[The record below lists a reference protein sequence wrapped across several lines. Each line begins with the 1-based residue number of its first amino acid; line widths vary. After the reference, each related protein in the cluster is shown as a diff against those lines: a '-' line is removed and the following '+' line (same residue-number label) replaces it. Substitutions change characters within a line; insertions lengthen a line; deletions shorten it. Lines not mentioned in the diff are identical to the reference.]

1 MATAFVFPGQGSQKV
16 SMGHDL
22 FTSSK
27 VGKKYFDLANEIM
40 DTDIQSIIFNGP
52 EEKLKETKYT
62 QPAIYI
68 VSVILGHI
76 LLEEGQQPNMVA
88 GHSLGEY
95 SACTIAGSLI
105 FETGLSL
112 VKLRAESMQDAGTT
126 NPGTMAAIIG
136 MADED
141 VISMCNTISSDES
154 VVVAAN
160 FNYPGQVVISG
171 NINAVHETMAKAP
184 DLGAKMAKEL
194 NVSGAFHSPLME
206 PAKKRLSAALD
217 NIEINTATIPVY
229 ANVTAEPMIETDEIR
244 SNLKNQLD
252 CPVKWHETIDNMK
265 TAGATEMMEVGPGRV
280 LQGLTRRID
289 KKLTSRGVET
299 LEQIKEIAHV

>member
-1 MATAFVFPGQGSQKV
+1 
-16 SMGHDL
+16 MGHDL
-22 FTSSK
+22 FTSSN
-27 VGKKYFDLANEIM
+27 VGKKYFNLANEIM

-52 EEKLKETKYT
+52 EEKLKETQYT

-76 LLEEGQQPNMVA
+76 LLEEGQQPDMVA

-95 SACTIAGSLI
+95 SACTIAGSLT

-171 NINAVHETMAKAP
+171 NINAVHEIMEKAP

-217 NIEINTATIPVY
+217 NIEINTANMPVY
-229 ANVTAEPMIETDEIR
+229 ANVTAEPMIEADEIR

-280 LQGLTRRID
+280 LQGLNRRID
-289 KKLTSRGVET
+289 KNLTSKGVET

>member
-22 FTSSK
+22 FTSSE

-40 DTDIQSIIFNGP
+40 EIDIQNIIFNGP
-52 EEKLKETKYT
+52 EEKLKETQYT

-68 VSVILGHI
+68 VSVILGYI
-76 LLEEGQQPNMVA
+76 LLEKGMQPDMVA

-95 SACTIAGSLI
+95 SACTIAGSLT
-105 FETGLSL
+105 FETGLLL
-112 VKLRAESMQDAGTT
+112 VKLRAESMQEAGTT

-184 DLGAKMAKEL
+184 ELGAKMAKEL

-229 ANVTAEPMIETDEIR
+229 ANVTAEPMIEADEIR

-265 TAGATEMMEVGPGRV
+265 TAGVTEMMEVGPGRV

>member
-16 SMGHDL
+16 SMGYDL
-22 FTSSK
+22 FTSST
-27 VGKKYFDLANEIM
+27 VGKKYFDMANEIM
-40 DTDIQSIIFNGP
+40 DTDIQSIIFNDH
-52 EEKLKETKYT
+52 EEKLKETQYT

-76 LLEEGQQPNMVA
+76 LLEEGQQPDMVA

-95 SACTIAGSLI
+95 SACTIAGSLT

-136 MADED
+136 MTDED
-141 VISMCNTISSDES
+141 VMSMCNTISSDES

-184 DLGAKMAKEL
+184 ELGAKMAKEL

-217 NIEINTATIPVY
+217 NIEINTATMPVY
-229 ANVTAEPMIETDEIR
+229 ANVTAEPVIEPDEIR

-265 TAGATEMMEVGPGRV
+265 TAGATEMVEVGPGRV

-289 KKLTSRGVET
+289 KKLTSKGVET

>member
-1 MATAFVFPGQGSQKV
+1 
-16 SMGHDL
+16 MGHDL

-40 DTDIQSIIFNGP
+40 GTDIQSIIFNGP
-52 EEKLKETKYT
+52 EEKLKETQYT

-76 LLEEGQQPNMVA
+76 LLEEGQQPDMVA

-95 SACTIAGSLI
+95 SACTIAGSLT

-229 ANVTAEPMIETDEIR
+229 ANVTAEPMIEADEIR

-289 KKLTSRGVET
+289 KKLTSKGVET

>member
-1 MATAFVFPGQGSQKV
+1 MSTAFVFPGQGSQKV

-52 EEKLKETKYT
+52 EEKLKETQYT

-76 LLEEGQQPNMVA
+76 LLEEGQQPDMVA

-95 SACTIAGSLI
+95 SACTIAGSLT

-184 DLGAKMAKEL
+184 ELGAKMAKEL

-217 NIEINTATIPVY
+217 NIEINTATMPVY
-229 ANVTAEPMIETDEIR
+229 ANVTAEPVIEADEIR

-265 TAGATEMMEVGPGRV
+265 TAGAIEMVEVGPGRV

-289 KKLTSRGVET
+289 KKLTSKGVET

>member
-40 DTDIQSIIFNGP
+40 GTDIQSIIFNGP
-52 EEKLKETKYT
+52 EEKLKETQYT

-76 LLEEGQQPNMVA
+76 LLEEGQQPDMVA

-95 SACTIAGSLI
+95 SACTIAGSLT

-136 MADED
+136 MTDED

-206 PAKKRLSAALD
+206 PAKKRLSTALD
-217 NIEINTATIPVY
+217 NIEINTATMPVY
-229 ANVTAEPMIETDEIR
+229 ANVTAEPMIEANEIR

-280 LQGLTRRID
+280 LQGLNRRID
-289 KKLTSRGVET
+289 KKLTSKGVEN

>member
-40 DTDIQSIIFNGP
+40 GTDIQSIIFNGP
-52 EEKLKETKYT
+52 EEKLKETQYT

-76 LLEEGQQPNMVA
+76 LLEEGQQPDMVA

-95 SACTIAGSLI
+95 SACTIAGSLT

-229 ANVTAEPMIETDEIR
+229 ANVTAEPMIEADEIR

-280 LQGLTRRID
+280 LQGLARRID
-289 KKLTSRGVET
+289 KKLTSKGVET

>member
-1 MATAFVFPGQGSQKV
+1 
-16 SMGHDL
+16 MGHDL
-22 FTSSK
+22 FTSSE

-40 DTDIQSIIFNGP
+40 EIDIQNIIFNGP
-52 EEKLKETKYT
+52 EEKLKETQYT

-68 VSVILGHI
+68 VSVILGYI
-76 LLEEGQQPNMVA
+76 LLEKGMQPDMVA

-95 SACTIAGSLI
+95 SACTIAGSLA
-105 FETGLSL
+105 FKTGLSL
-112 VKLRAESMQDAGTT
+112 VKLRAESMQDAGIT

-136 MADED
+136 MTDED

-160 FNYPGQVVISG
+160 FNCPGQVVISG
-171 NINAVHETMAKAP
+171 DINAVHEAMGKAH
-184 DLGAKMAKEL
+184 DLGARMAKEL
-194 NVSGAFHSPLME
+194 NVSGAFHSPLMD

-217 NIEINTATIPVY
+217 TIEINTATMPVY
-229 ANVTAEPMIETDEIR
+229 ANVTAQPTTGADELR
-244 SNLKNQLD
+244 SNLKSQLD

-265 TAGATEMMEVGPGRV
+265 TAGATEMVEVGPGRV

-289 KKLTSRGVET
+289 KKLISKGVET
-299 LEQIKEIAHV
+299 LEQIEGISHV

>member
-1 MATAFVFPGQGSQKV
+1 
-16 SMGHDL
+16 MGHDL
-22 FTSSK
+22 FTSSD

-40 DTDIQSIIFNGP
+40 EIDIQSIIFNGP
-52 EEKLKETKYT
+52 EEKLKETQYT

-76 LLEEGQQPNMVA
+76 LLEKGLQPDMVA

-95 SACTIAGSLI
+95 SACTLAGSLT
-105 FETGLSL
+105 FKTGLSL
-112 VKLRAESMQDAGTT
+112 VKLRAESMQDAGIT

-136 MADED
+136 MTDED

-160 FNYPGQVVISG
+160 FNSPGQVVISG
-171 NINAVHETMAKAP
+171 NINAVHEAMEKAR
-184 DLGAKMAKEL
+184 DLGARIAKEL

-217 NIEINTATIPVY
+217 TIEINTATMPVY
-229 ANVTAEPMIETDEIR
+229 ANVTAQPTTDADELR
-244 SNLKNQLD
+244 LNLKNQLD
-252 CPVKWHETIDNMK
+252 FPVKWHKTINNMK
-265 TAGATEMMEVGPGRV
+265 TAGATEMMEIGPGRV

-289 KKLTSRGVET
+289 KKLISKGVET
-299 LEQIKEIAHV
+299 LEQIEGIAHV

>member
-1 MATAFVFPGQGSQKV
+1 
-16 SMGHDL
+16 MGHDL
-22 FTSSK
+22 FTSSE

-40 DTDIQSIIFNGP
+40 GIDIQNIIFNGP
-52 EEKLKETKYT
+52 EEKLKETQYT

-68 VSVILGHI
+68 VSVILGYI
-76 LLEEGQQPNMVA
+76 LLEKGMQPDMVA

-95 SACTIAGSLI
+95 SACTIAGSLA
-105 FETGLSL
+105 FKTGLSL
-112 VKLRAESMQDAGTT
+112 VKLRAESMQDAGIT

-136 MADED
+136 MTDED

-160 FNYPGQVVISG
+160 FNCPGQVVISG
-171 NINAVHETMAKAP
+171 DINAVHEAMGKAH
-184 DLGAKMAKEL
+184 DLGARMAKEL
-194 NVSGAFHSPLME
+194 NVSGAFHSPLMD

-217 NIEINTATIPVY
+217 TIEINTATMPVY
-229 ANVTAEPMIETDEIR
+229 ANVTAQPTTEADELR
-244 SNLKNQLD
+244 SNLKSQLD

-289 KKLTSRGVET
+289 KKLISKGVET
-299 LEQIKEIAHV
+299 LEQIEGIAHV

>member
-22 FTSSK
+22 FTSSE

-40 DTDIQSIIFNGP
+40 EIDIQNIIFNGP
-52 EEKLKETKYT
+52 EEKLKETQYT

-76 LLEEGQQPNMVA
+76 LLEKGLQPDMVA

-95 SACTIAGSLI
+95 SACTLAGSLT

-112 VKLRAESMQDAGTT
+112 VKLRAESMQDAGIT

-136 MADED
+136 MTDED
-141 VISMCNTISSDES
+141 VISLCNTISSDES

-160 FNYPGQVVISG
+160 FNCPDQVVISG
-171 NINAVHETMAKAP
+171 DINAVHEAMGKAS
-184 DLGAKMAKEL
+184 DLGARMAKEL

-217 NIEINTATIPVY
+217 TIEINTAAMPVY
-229 ANVTAEPMIETDEIR
+229 ANVTAQPTTEADELR

-252 CPVKWHETIDNMK
+252 CPVKWHKTIDNMK
-265 TAGATEMMEVGPGRV
+265 TAGATEMMEIGPGRV

-289 KKLTSRGVET
+289 KKLISKGVET
-299 LEQIKEIAHV
+299 LEQIEGIAHV

>member
-1 MATAFVFPGQGSQKV
+1 
-16 SMGHDL
+16 MGHDL
-22 FTSSK
+22 FTSSD

-40 DTDIQSIIFNGP
+40 EIDIQSIIFNGP
-52 EEKLKETKYT
+52 EEKLKETQYT

-76 LLEEGQQPNMVA
+76 LLEKGLQPDMVA

-95 SACTIAGSLI
+95 SACTLAGSLT
-105 FETGLSL
+105 FKTGLSL
-112 VKLRAESMQDAGTT
+112 VKLRAESMQDAGIT

-136 MADED
+136 MTDED
-141 VISMCNTISSDES
+141 VISMCNTISNDES

-160 FNYPGQVVISG
+160 FNSPGQVVISG
-171 NINAVHETMAKAP
+171 NINAVHEAMEKAR
-184 DLGAKMAKEL
+184 DLGARIAKEL

-217 NIEINTATIPVY
+217 TTEINTATMPVY
-229 ANVTAEPMIETDEIR
+229 ANVTAQPTTEADELR
-244 SNLKNQLD
+244 LNLKNQLD
-252 CPVKWHETIDNMK
+252 FPVKWHKTIDNMK
-265 TAGATEMMEVGPGRV
+265 TAGATEMMEIGPGRV

-289 KKLTSRGVET
+289 KKLISKGVET
-299 LEQIKEIAHV
+299 LEQIEGIAHV

>member
-1 MATAFVFPGQGSQKV
+1 
-16 SMGHDL
+16 MGHDL
-22 FTSSK
+22 FTSSE

-40 DTDIQSIIFNGP
+40 EIDIQNIIFNGP
-52 EEKLKETKYT
+52 EEKLKETQYT

-68 VSVILGHI
+68 VSVILGYI
-76 LLEEGQQPNMVA
+76 LLEKGMQPDMVA

-95 SACTIAGSLI
+95 SACTIAGSLA
-105 FETGLSL
+105 FKTGLSL
-112 VKLRAESMQDAGTT
+112 VKLRAESMQDAGIT

-136 MADED
+136 MTDED

-160 FNYPGQVVISG
+160 FNCPGQVVISG
-171 NINAVHETMAKAP
+171 DINAVHEAMGKAH
-184 DLGAKMAKEL
+184 DLGARMAKEL
-194 NVSGAFHSPLME
+194 NVSGAFHSPLMD

-217 NIEINTATIPVY
+217 TIEINTATMPVY
-229 ANVTAEPMIETDEIR
+229 ANVTAQPTTEVDELR

-265 TAGATEMMEVGPGRV
+265 SAGATEMMEVGPGRV

-289 KKLTSRGVET
+289 KKLISKGVET
-299 LEQIKEIAHV
+299 LEQIEGIAHV

>member
-1 MATAFVFPGQGSQKV
+1 
-16 SMGHDL
+16 MGHDL
-22 FTSSK
+22 FTSSE
-27 VGKKYFDLANEIM
+27 VGKKYFDLAYEIM
-40 DTDIQSIIFNGP
+40 GIDIQNIIFNGP
-52 EEKLKETKYT
+52 EEKLKETQYT

-76 LLEEGQQPNMVA
+76 LLEAGLQPDMVA

-95 SACTIAGSLI
+95 SACTIAGSLT

-136 MADED
+136 KADED

-217 NIEINTATIPVY
+217 NIEINSATIPVY
-229 ANVTAEPMIETDEIR
+229 ANVTAEPMIEADEIR

-299 LEQIKEIAHV
+299 LEQLKEIAHV

>member
-1 MATAFVFPGQGSQKV
+1 MAIAFIFPGQGSQKV

-22 FTSSK
+22 FTSSN

-52 EEKLKETKYT
+52 EEKLKETQYT

-76 LLEEGQQPNMVA
+76 LLEEGQQPDMVA

-95 SACTIAGSLI
+95 SACTIAGSLT

-217 NIEINTATIPVY
+217 NIEINTATMPVY
-229 ANVTAEPMIETDEIR
+229 ANVTAEPMIEADEIR

-280 LQGLTRRID
+280 LQGLNRRID
-289 KKLTSRGVET
+289 KKLTSKGVET

>member
-1 MATAFVFPGQGSQKV
+1 
-16 SMGHDL
+16 MGHDL
-22 FTSSK
+22 FTSSE

-40 DTDIQSIIFNGP
+40 EIDIQNIIFNGP
-52 EEKLKETKYT
+52 EEKLKETQYT

-76 LLEEGQQPNMVA
+76 LLEKGLQPDMVA

-95 SACTIAGSLI
+95 SACTLAGSLT

-112 VKLRAESMQDAGTT
+112 VKLRAESMQDAGIT

-136 MADED
+136 MTDED

-160 FNYPGQVVISG
+160 FNCPDQVVISG
-171 NINAVHETMAKAP
+171 DINAVHEAMGKAH
-184 DLGAKMAKEL
+184 DLGARMAKEL

-217 NIEINTATIPVY
+217 TIEINTAAMPVY
-229 ANVTAEPMIETDEIR
+229 ANVTAQPTTEADELR

-252 CPVKWHETIDNMK
+252 CPVKWHKTIDNMK
-265 TAGATEMMEVGPGRV
+265 TAGATEMMEIGPGRV

-289 KKLTSRGVET
+289 KKLISKGVET
-299 LEQIKEIAHV
+299 LEQIEGIAHV

>member
-52 EEKLKETKYT
+52 EEKLKETQYT

-76 LLEEGQQPNMVA
+76 LLEEGLQPDMVA

>member
-1 MATAFVFPGQGSQKV
+1 
-16 SMGHDL
+16 
-22 FTSSK
+22 
-27 VGKKYFDLANEIM
+27 
-40 DTDIQSIIFNGP
+40 
-52 EEKLKETKYT
+52 
-62 QPAIYI
+62 
-68 VSVILGHI
+68 
-76 LLEEGQQPNMVA
+76 
-88 GHSLGEY
+88 
-95 SACTIAGSLI
+95 
-105 FETGLSL
+105 
-112 VKLRAESMQDAGTT
+112 
-126 NPGTMAAIIG
+126 

-171 NINAVHETMAKAP
+171 NINAVHEIMEKAP

-217 NIEINTATIPVY
+217 NIEINTANMPVY
-229 ANVTAEPMIETDEIR
+229 ANVTAEPMIEADEIR

-280 LQGLTRRID
+280 LQGLNRRID
-289 KKLTSRGVET
+289 KNLTSKGVET

>member
-22 FTSSK
+22 FISSK
-27 VGKKYFDLANEIM
+27 VGKKYFDQANEIM
-40 DTDIQSIIFNGP
+40 DIDIQNIIFNGP
-52 EEKLKETKYT
+52 EEKLKETQYT

-76 LLEEGQQPNMVA
+76 LLEEGYQPDMVA

-95 SACTIAGSLI
+95 SACTIAGSLA
-105 FETGLSL
+105 FETGLLL
-112 VKLRAESMQDAGTT
+112 VKLRAESMRDAGTT

-136 MADED
+136 MTDED

-171 NINAVHETMAKAP
+171 NINAVHEAMAKARE
-184 DLGAKMAKEL
+184 LGARMAKEL

-217 NIEINTATIPVY
+217 NSEINTATMPVY
-229 ANVTAEPMIETDEIR
+229 ANVTAEPMIEADELR

-280 LQGLTRRID
+280 LQGLTRKID
-289 KKLTSRGVET
+289 KKLTSKGVET
-299 LEQIKEIAHV
+299 LEQIKEFSHV

>member
-1 MATAFVFPGQGSQKV
+1 MPTAFGFPGQGSQKV

-52 EEKLKETKYT
+52 EEKLKETQYT

-76 LLEEGQQPNMVA
+76 LLEEGQQPDMVA

-95 SACTIAGSLI
+95 SACTIAGSLT

-171 NINAVHETMAKAP
+171 NINAVHEIMAKAP
-184 DLGAKMAKEL
+184 ELGAKMAKEL

-217 NIEINTATIPVY
+217 NIEINTATMPVY
-229 ANVTAEPMIETDEIR
+229 ANVTAEPVIEADEIR

-265 TAGATEMMEVGPGRV
+265 TAGATEMVEVGPGRV

-289 KKLTSRGVET
+289 KKLTSKGVET

>member
-22 FTSSK
+22 FTSSE
-27 VGKKYFDLANEIM
+27 VGKKYFELANEIM
-40 DTDIQSIIFNGP
+40 EIDIQNIIFNGP
-52 EEKLKETKYT
+52 EEKLKETQYT

-76 LLEEGQQPNMVA
+76 LLEKGLQPDMVA

-95 SACTIAGSLI
+95 SACTLAGSLT
-105 FETGLSL
+105 FEIGLSL
-112 VKLRAESMQDAGTT
+112 VKLRAESMQDAGIT

-136 MADED
+136 MTDED
-141 VISMCNTISSDES
+141 VISLCNTISSDES

-160 FNYPGQVVISG
+160 FNCPDQVVISG
-171 NINAVHETMAKAP
+171 DINAVQEAMGKAS
-184 DLGAKMAKEL
+184 DLGARMAKEL

-206 PAKKRLSAALD
+206 PAKKRLSAELD
-217 NIEINTATIPVY
+217 TIEINTAAMPVY
-229 ANVTAEPMIETDEIR
+229 ANVTAQPTTEADELR

-252 CPVKWHETIDNMK
+252 CPVKWHKTIDNMK
-265 TAGATEMMEVGPGRV
+265 TAGATEMMEIGPGRV

-289 KKLTSRGVET
+289 KKLISKGVET
-299 LEQIKEIAHV
+299 LEQIEGIAHV

>member
-1 MATAFVFPGQGSQKV
+1 MSAAFVFPGQGSQKV

-52 EEKLKETKYT
+52 EEKLKETQYT

-76 LLEEGQQPNMVA
+76 LLEKGLQPEMVA

-95 SACTIAGSLI
+95 SACTIAGSLT

-141 VISMCNTISSDES
+141 VISMCNTISSDGS

-184 DLGAKMAKEL
+184 ELGAKMAKEL

-217 NIEINTATIPVY
+217 NIEINTATMPVY
-229 ANVTAEPMIETDEIR
+229 ANVTAEPVIEADEIR
-244 SNLKNQLD
+244 LNLKNQLD

-265 TAGATEMMEVGPGRV
+265 TAGAIEMVEVGPGRV

-289 KKLTSRGVET
+289 KKLKSKSVET

>member
-22 FTSSK
+22 FTSSN
-27 VGKKYFDLANEIM
+27 VGKKYFNLANEIM

-52 EEKLKETKYT
+52 EEKLKETQYT

-76 LLEEGQQPNMVA
+76 LLEEGQQPDMVA

-95 SACTIAGSLI
+95 SACTIAGSLT

-171 NINAVHETMAKAP
+171 NINAVHEIMEKAP

-217 NIEINTATIPVY
+217 NIEIKTANMPVY
-229 ANVTAEPMIETDEIR
+229 ANVTAEPMIEADEIR

-280 LQGLTRRID
+280 LQGLNRRID
-289 KKLTSRGVET
+289 KNLTSKGVET

>member
-1 MATAFVFPGQGSQKV
+1 MPTAFVFPGQGSQKV

-22 FTSSK
+22 FTSSE

-40 DTDIQSIIFNGP
+40 EIDIQNIIFNGP
-52 EEKLKETKYT
+52 EEKLKETQYT

-76 LLEEGQQPNMVA
+76 LLEEGQQPDMVA

-95 SACTIAGSLI
+95 SACTIAGSLT

-184 DLGAKMAKEL
+184 ELGAKMAKEL

-217 NIEINTATIPVY
+217 NIEINTATMPVY
-229 ANVTAEPMIETDEIR
+229 ANVTAEPVIEADEIR

-265 TAGATEMMEVGPGRV
+265 TAGATEMVEVGPGRV

-289 KKLTSRGVET
+289 KKLTSKGVET

>member
-1 MATAFVFPGQGSQKV
+1 
-16 SMGHDL
+16 MGHDL

-40 DTDIQSIIFNGP
+40 EIDIQNIIFNGP
-52 EEKLKETKYT
+52 EEKLKETQYT

-68 VSVILGHI
+68 ISVILGYI
-76 LLEEGQQPNMVA
+76 LLEKGLQPDMVA

-95 SACTIAGSLI
+95 SACTIAGSLA

-112 VKLRAESMQDAGTT
+112 VKLRAESMQDAGIT

-136 MADED
+136 MTDED

-160 FNYPGQVVISG
+160 FNCPGQVVISG
-171 NINAVHETMAKAP
+171 DINAVHEAMGKAH
-184 DLGAKMAKEL
+184 DLGARMAKEL
-194 NVSGAFHSPLME
+194 NVSGAFHSPLMD

-217 NIEINTATIPVY
+217 TIEINTATMPVY
-229 ANVTAEPMIETDEIR
+229 ANVTAQPTTEVDELR

-265 TAGATEMMEVGPGRV
+265 SAGATEMMEVGPGRV

-289 KKLTSRGVET
+289 KKLISKGVET
-299 LEQIKEIAHV
+299 LEQIEGIAHV

>member
-22 FTSSK
+22 FISSK
-27 VGKKYFDLANEIM
+27 VGKKYFDQANEIM
-40 DTDIQSIIFNGP
+40 DIDIQNIIFNGP
-52 EEKLKETKYT
+52 EEKLKETQYT

-76 LLEEGQQPNMVA
+76 LLEEGYQPDMVA

-95 SACTIAGSLI
+95 SACTIAGSLA
-105 FETGLSL
+105 FETGLLL
-112 VKLRAESMQDAGTT
+112 VKLRAESMRDAGTT

-136 MADED
+136 MTDED

-171 NINAVHETMAKAP
+171 NINAVHEAMAKAP
-184 DLGAKMAKEL
+184 ELGARMAKEL

-217 NIEINTATIPVY
+217 NSEINTATMPVY
-229 ANVTAEPMIETDEIR
+229 ANVTAEPMIEADELR

-280 LQGLTRRID
+280 LQGLTRKID
-289 KKLTSRGVET
+289 KKLTSKGVET
-299 LEQIKEIAHV
+299 LEQIKEFSHV

>member
-1 MATAFVFPGQGSQKV
+1 MATAFVCPGQGSQKV

-22 FTSSK
+22 FTSSE

-40 DTDIQSIIFNGP
+40 EIDIQNIIFNGP
-52 EEKLKETKYT
+52 EEKLKETQYT

-68 VSVILGHI
+68 VSVILGLYFI
-76 LLEEGQQPNMVA
+76 GKGMQPDMVA

-95 SACTIAGSLI
+95 SACTIAGSLA

-112 VKLRAESMQDAGTT
+112 VKLRAESMQDAGIT

-136 MADED
+136 MTDED

-160 FNYPGQVVISG
+160 FNCPGQVVISG
-171 NINAVHETMAKAP
+171 DINAVHEAMGKAH
-184 DLGAKMAKEL
+184 DLGARMAKEL
-194 NVSGAFHSPLME
+194 NVSGAFHSPLMD

-217 NIEINTATIPVY
+217 TIEINTATMPVY
-229 ANVTAEPMIETDEIR
+229 ANVTAQPTTEADELR

-265 TAGATEMMEVGPGRV
+265 SAGATEMMEVGPGRV

-289 KKLTSRGVET
+289 KKLISKGVET
-299 LEQIKEIAHV
+299 LEQIEGIAHV

>member
-1 MATAFVFPGQGSQKV
+1 
-16 SMGHDL
+16 MGHDL
-22 FTSSK
+22 FTSSE

-40 DTDIQSIIFNGP
+40 EIDIQNIIFNGP
-52 EEKLKETKYT
+52 EEKLKETQYT

-68 VSVILGHI
+68 VSVILGYI
-76 LLEEGQQPNMVA
+76 LLEKGMQPDMVA

-95 SACTIAGSLI
+95 SACTIAGSLA
-105 FETGLSL
+105 FKTGLSL
-112 VKLRAESMQDAGTT
+112 VKLRAESMQDAGIT

-136 MADED
+136 MTDED

-160 FNYPGQVVISG
+160 FNCPGQVVISG
-171 NINAVHETMAKAP
+171 DINAVHEAMGKAH
-184 DLGAKMAKEL
+184 DLGARMAKEL
-194 NVSGAFHSPLME
+194 NVSGAFHSPLMD

-217 NIEINTATIPVY
+217 TIEINTATMPVY
-229 ANVTAEPMIETDEIR
+229 ANVTAQPTTGADELR

-289 KKLTSRGVET
+289 KKLISKGVET
-299 LEQIKEIAHV
+299 LEQIEGIAHV

>member
-1 MATAFVFPGQGSQKV
+1 
-16 SMGHDL
+16 MGHDL
-22 FTSSK
+22 FTSSE

-40 DTDIQSIIFNGP
+40 EIDIQNIIFNGP
-52 EEKLKETKYT
+52 EEKLKETQYT

-68 VSVILGHI
+68 VSVILGYI
-76 LLEEGQQPNMVA
+76 LLEKGMQPDMVA

-95 SACTIAGSLI
+95 SACTIAGSLA
-105 FETGLSL
+105 FKTGLSL
-112 VKLRAESMQDAGTT
+112 VKLRAESMQDAGIT

-136 MADED
+136 MTDED

-160 FNYPGQVVISG
+160 FNCPGQVVISG
-171 NINAVHETMAKAP
+171 DINAVHEAMGKAH
-184 DLGAKMAKEL
+184 DLGARMAKEL
-194 NVSGAFHSPLME
+194 NVSGAFHSPLMD

-217 NIEINTATIPVY
+217 TIEINTATMPVY
-229 ANVTAEPMIETDEIR
+229 ANVTAQPTTGADELR
-244 SNLKNQLD
+244 SNLKSQLD

-289 KKLTSRGVET
+289 KKLISKGVET
-299 LEQIKEIAHV
+299 LEQIEGIAHV

>member
-1 MATAFVFPGQGSQKV
+1 MSTAFVFPGQGSQKV

-52 EEKLKETKYT
+52 EEKLKETQYT

-76 LLEEGQQPNMVA
+76 LLEEGQQPDMVA

-95 SACTIAGSLI
+95 SACTIAGSLT

-184 DLGAKMAKEL
+184 ELGAKMAKEL

-217 NIEINTATIPVY
+217 NIEINTATMPVY
-229 ANVTAEPMIETDEIR
+229 ANVTAEPVIEPDEIR

-265 TAGATEMMEVGPGRV
+265 TAGATEMVEVGPGRV

-289 KKLTSRGVET
+289 KKLTSKGVET

>member
-1 MATAFVFPGQGSQKV
+1 MSRAFVFPGQGSQKV

-52 EEKLKETKYT
+52 EEKLKETQYT

-76 LLEEGQQPNMVA
+76 LLEEGQQPDMVA

-95 SACTIAGSLI
+95 SACTIAGSLT

-184 DLGAKMAKEL
+184 ELGAKMAKEL

-217 NIEINTATIPVY
+217 NIEINTATMPVY
-229 ANVTAEPMIETDEIR
+229 ANVTAEPVIEADEIR

-265 TAGATEMMEVGPGRV
+265 TAGAIEMVEVGPGRV

-289 KKLTSRGVET
+289 KKLTSKGVET

>member
-27 VGKKYFDLANEIM
+27 VGKKYFDLGNEIRG
-40 DTDIQSIIFNGP
+40 TDIQSIIFNGP
-52 EEKLKETKYT
+52 EEKLKETQYT

-76 LLEEGQQPNMVA
+76 LLEEGQQPDMVA

-95 SACTIAGSLI
+95 SACTIAGSLT

-171 NINAVHETMAKAP
+171 NINAVHETMEKAP

-217 NIEINTATIPVY
+217 NIKINTATMPVY
-229 ANVTAEPMIETDEIR
+229 ANVTAEPMIEADEIR

-280 LQGLTRRID
+280 LQGLNRRID
-289 KKLTSRGVET
+289 KKLTSKSVET

>member
-1 MATAFVFPGQGSQKV
+1 
-16 SMGHDL
+16 MGHDL

-40 DTDIQSIIFNGP
+40 GTDIQSIIFNGP
-52 EEKLKETKYT
+52 EEKLKETQYT

-76 LLEEGQQPNMVA
+76 LLEEGQQPDMVA

-95 SACTIAGSLI
+95 SACTIAGSLT

-206 PAKKRLSAALD
+206 PAKKRLSATLD
-217 NIEINTATIPVY
+217 NIEINTATMPVY
-229 ANVTAEPMIETDEIR
+229 ANVTAEPMIEADEIR

-289 KKLTSRGVET
+289 KKLTSKGVET

>member
-1 MATAFVFPGQGSQKV
+1 
-16 SMGHDL
+16 
-22 FTSSK
+22 
-27 VGKKYFDLANEIM
+27 
-40 DTDIQSIIFNGP
+40 
-52 EEKLKETKYT
+52 
-62 QPAIYI
+62 
-68 VSVILGHI
+68 
-76 LLEEGQQPNMVA
+76 MVA

-95 SACTIAGSLI
+95 SACTIAGSLT

-171 NINAVHETMAKAP
+171 NINAVHEIMAKAP
-184 DLGAKMAKEL
+184 ELGAKMAKEL

-217 NIEINTATIPVY
+217 NIEINTATMPVY
-229 ANVTAEPMIETDEIR
+229 ANVTAEPVIEADEIR

-265 TAGATEMMEVGPGRV
+265 TAGATEMVEVGPGRV
-280 LQGLTRRID
+280 LQGLPRRID
-289 KKLTSRGVET
+289 KKLKSKGVET

>member
-40 DTDIQSIIFNGP
+40 GTDIQSIIFNGP
-52 EEKLKETKYT
+52 EEKLKETQYT

-76 LLEEGQQPNMVA
+76 LLEEGQQPDMVA

-171 NINAVHETMAKAP
+171 NINAVHETMEKAP

-229 ANVTAEPMIETDEIR
+229 ANVTAEPMIEADEIR

-289 KKLTSRGVET
+289 KKLTSKGVET

>member
-40 DTDIQSIIFNGP
+40 GTDIQSIIFNGP
-52 EEKLKETKYT
+52 EEKLKETQYT

-76 LLEEGQQPNMVA
+76 LLEEGQQPDMVA

-95 SACTIAGSLI
+95 SACTIAGSLT

-112 VKLRAESMQDAGTT
+112 VKLRAESMQDAGIN

-171 NINAVHETMAKAP
+171 NINAVHETMEKAP

-217 NIEINTATIPVY
+217 NIKINTATMPVY
-229 ANVTAEPMIETDEIR
+229 ANVTAEPMIEANEIR

-280 LQGLTRRID
+280 LQGFNRRID
-289 KKLTSRGVET
+289 RKLTSKGVET

>member
-22 FTSSK
+22 FTSSN

-40 DTDIQSIIFNGP
+40 GTDIQSIIFNGP
-52 EEKLKETKYT
+52 EEKLKETQYT

-76 LLEEGQQPNMVA
+76 LLEEGQQPDMVA

-95 SACTIAGSLI
+95 SACTIAGSLT

-206 PAKKRLSAALD
+206 PAKKRLSATLD
-217 NIEINTATIPVY
+217 NIEINTATMPVY
-229 ANVTAEPMIETDEIR
+229 ANVTAEPMIEADEIR

>member
-1 MATAFVFPGQGSQKV
+1 M
-16 SMGHDL
+16 
-22 FTSSK
+22 
-27 VGKKYFDLANEIM
+27 
-40 DTDIQSIIFNGP
+40 
-52 EEKLKETKYT
+52 EKGL
-62 QPAIYI
+62 QPD
-68 VSVILGHI
+68 
-76 LLEEGQQPNMVA
+76 MVA

-95 SACTIAGSLI
+95 SACTLAGSLT

-112 VKLRAESMQDAGTT
+112 VKLRAESMQDAGIT

-136 MADED
+136 MTDED

-160 FNYPGQVVISG
+160 FNCPDQVVISG
-171 NINAVHETMAKAP
+171 DINAVQEAMGKAS
-184 DLGAKMAKEL
+184 DLGARMAKEL

-206 PAKKRLSAALD
+206 PAKKRLSAELD
-217 NIEINTATIPVY
+217 TIEINTAAMPVY
-229 ANVTAEPMIETDEIR
+229 ANVTAQPTTEADELR
-244 SNLKNQLD
+244 SNLKNQLN

-289 KKLTSRGVET
+289 KKLISKGVET
-299 LEQIKEIAHV
+299 LEQIEGIAHV